1 MGESKSS
8 RVLND
13 FNARSE
19 KQAIF
24 DLWNINR
31 LAGVSE

>member
-8 RVLND
+8 RFLSD

-19 KQAIF
+19 KQAF
-24 DLWNINR
+24 FQLCNFNR

>member
-8 RVLND
+8 RFLSD
-13 FNARSE
+13 FNAHSE

-24 DLWNINR
+24 RPCKINR